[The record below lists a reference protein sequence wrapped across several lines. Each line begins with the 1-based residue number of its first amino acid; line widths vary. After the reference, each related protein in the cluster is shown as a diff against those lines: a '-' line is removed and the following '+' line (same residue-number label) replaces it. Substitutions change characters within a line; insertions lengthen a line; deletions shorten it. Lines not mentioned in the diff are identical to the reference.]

1 MYESKKEWSEAEK
14 QNVVDKLWLNYFN
27 DTLYAQGLISED
39 VRNRMRNQIS
49 RRKPGVKHVERER

>member
-1 MYESKKEWSEAEK
+1 MYEHKKEYTEAEK

-27 DTLYAQGLISED
+27 DTLYAQGLITED
-39 VRNRMRNQIS
+39 IRNRMRNQIS